1 MEGVPHIIK
10 QLEAKSPSS
19 RGAVTLYKVRFN
31 NLQTQ
36 QKLDASFKGDDL
48 LKEADCMRIP
58 VHYSYLDGDI
68 YYFMNMEDYSQYGM
82 NADQLEEQILI
93 S

>member
-1 MEGVPHIIK
+1 MPKASELKKGMIIDMEGVPHIIK

-58 VHYSYLDGDI
+58 VHLS
-68 YYFMNMEDYSQYGM
+68 
-82 NADQLEEQILI
+82 LI
-93 S
+93 HI